1 MSYRA
6 VVIDGRKIIKRVV
19 LIFALGISFMFLS
32 LMVKNGQGL
41 KIKAPEKILNSEIP
55 VMSSENKIG
64 EAFNKVFGFF
74 LSFDKADMKTAL
86 FKEMPV
92 AYAVAQ
98 GYLMNNTVVEGE
110 EAVPKGEEK
119 PIKAISSGA
128 TPVMINNQ
136 TGFSVSPEAMLGE
149 SLSLDFSG
157 DGPKVLIIHTHT
169 TESYTPEGADTYND
183 ASTDRSLSD
192 AENMIAV
199 GRVMKNELEKAGIE
213 VIHDTELHDYPS
225 YNGSYAHA
233 LKAINSYLE
242 KYPSIQVVL
251 DVHRDAIVYD
261 DGTKAKLV
269 TEIEGKDAAQ
279 VMIVCGTNE
288 GGLEHPNWREN
299 LKFSVK
305 MQNAVN
311 NDYPGLMRN
320 INLRTERFNGH
331 TTKASIILEM
341 GTSGNTIEE
350 AKYSAELLG
359 KSIGKF
365 FNSI

>member
-6 VVIDGRKIIKRVV
+6 VVIDGRKIIKRVI
-19 LIFALGISFMFLS
+19 LIFVLGVAFLFSS
-32 LMVKNGQGL
+32 LLLKSGQRL
-41 KIKAPEKILNSEIP
+41 TVEKTEKFLLPEIP
-55 VMSSENKIG
+55 VMSEGSKIG
-64 EAFNKVFGFF
+64 EGFNKVFEFF
-74 LSFDKADMKTAL
+74 LNFDKGNMKTAL
-86 FKEMPV
+86 LREMPV
-92 AYAVAQ
+92 VKTVAQ
-98 GYLMNNTVVEGE
+98 GYLMNNTVEIGEGE
-110 EAVPKGEEK
+110 TAEGEEK

-128 TPVMINNQ
+128 TAVMINNQ

-149 SLSLDFSG
+149 KLNLNLQG

-169 TESYTPEGADTYND
+169 TESYTPEGEITYNS
-183 ASTDRSLSD
+183 ASTDRSLAE

-199 GRVMKNELEKAGIE
+199 GKIMKTEPENAEIS

-233 LKAINSYLE
+233 LKSINSYLE

-261 DGTKAKLV
+261 DGTKAKLIK
-269 TEIEGKDAAQ
+269 EIDGKDAAQ

-305 MQNAVN
+305 LQNSVN

-350 AKYSAELLG
+350 AKYSAILLG

-365 FNSI
+365 LNSI

>member
-6 VVIDGRKIIKRVV
+6 VVIDGRRIIKKVI
-19 LIFALGISFMFLS
+19 LIFVLGVAFLFFS
-32 LMVKNGQGL
+32 LFLKSGQGL
-41 KIKAPEKILNSEIP
+41 SVKTTEKILNREIP
-55 VMSSENKIG
+55 VMSESSKIG
-64 EAFNKVFGFF
+64 DTFNRVCEFF
-74 LSFDKADMKTAL
+74 LNFDKADMKTAL
-86 FKEMPV
+86 LKEMPV
-92 AYAVAQ
+92 VHAVAQ
-98 GYLMNNTVVEGE
+98 GYLMNNTVEVGE
-110 EAVPKGEEK
+110 EKAEEGEEK

-128 TPVMINNQ
+128 TAVMINNQ

-149 SLSLDFSG
+149 GLSLNFQG

-169 TESYTPEGADTYND
+169 TESYTPQGEITYNS
-183 ASTDRSLSD
+183 ASTDRSLTDS
-192 AENMIAV
+192 ENMIAV
-199 GRVMKNELEKAGIE
+199 GRVMKKELEKAGIS
-213 VIHDTELHDYPS
+213 VVHDTELHDYPS

-233 LKAINSYLE
+233 LKSINSYLE

-261 DGTKAKLV
+261 DGTKAKLIK
-269 TEIEGKDAAQ
+269 EIEGKDAAQ

-288 GGLEHPNWREN
+288 GGLEHPDWREN

-305 MQNAVN
+305 LQNAVN
-311 NDYPGLMRN
+311 EDYPGLMRN

-359 KSIGKF
+359 KCIGKF